1 MQQPTKHGWMYRVAI
16 VPVLGLLRLGMSP
29 ERLAWSLAVG
39 LVIGINPVLG
49 STTVVCLAVASL
61 LRLNLLASQLTN
73 HLVYPLQLLLFLP
86 FLRLG
91 TRLFRAAPMP
101 MTRAEI
107 LHLAR
112 SHPLELSRRLWL
124 WESHALVAWLLL
136 ALAAAP
142 IFALL
147 LTPLLRRLKIRIDRS
162 QCPAPADPVATGG
175 S

>member
-1 MQQPTKHGWMYRVAI
+1 MYRVAI

-101 MTRAEI
+101 MTPAEI

-136 ALAAAP
+136 ALLAAP

-147 LTPLLRRLKIRIDRS
+147 LTPLLRRLKIRIDQS